1 MPNTSTNTT
10 KKSPLFAI
18 IDEMVNNVQ
27 LSKEEI
33 METLEYALTKA
44 YKKIFTDADLKVIID
59 YNKGKIAINKI
70 LKVVD
75 DDYYEKEGDDDCEIN
90 ISAIKTKHPDLKV
103 GDVIEQEISLTDF
116 DKPMVHSVM
125 QLFKQKISEKMNQN
139 IFAQ

>member
-70 LKVVD
+70 LKVKKALHF
-75 DDYYEKEGDDDCEIN
+75 YCGK
-90 ISAIKTKHPDLKV
+90 
-103 GDVIEQEISLTDF
+103 
-116 DKPMVHSVM
+116 
-125 QLFKQKISEKMNQN
+125 NQH
-139 IFAQ
+139 